1 MFTGYF
7 AKLKEYEESGLVP
20 VSIAAKTPDWYK
32 GLEYKKLAPKWEFF
46 NEWKNGSHK
55 GDDGYYIQC
64 YTEEV
69 LSQLAGADVIRELK
83 ELAGVDTD
91 RIILLC
97 YEKPADFCH
106 RHIVAD
112 WLNVYRDLERD
123 PYLGHVSEF

>member
-1 MFTGYF
+1 MAITI
-7 AKLKEYEESGLVP
+7 EYIFSRL
-20 VSIAAKTPDWYK
+20 
-32 GLEYKKLAPKWEFF
+32 
-46 NEWKNGSHK
+46 
-55 GDDGYYIQC
+55 
-64 YTEEV
+64 
-69 LSQLAGADVIRELK
+69 RER
-83 ELAGVDTD
+83 LAGVDTD